1 MNEKI
6 IKIGSGSAC
15 PGERLEPAID
25 LVKYADINYI
35 IFDSLSES
43 EMLKFEKNKLENQSH
58 GYDTYMEERLNKIW
72 PLCYQRNIKI
82 IGNMGAANTKYAQNI
97 AYKIGKKLKLKGS
110 KIATVHG
117 DNVLNLVKKLDLKT
131 TESNLPITAFGDN
144 LIAAHAYIPADT
156 LVAALHQGA
165 DLLITGRVGD
175 ATLYL
180 APLRYEFGWI
190 ENEWDLLARGIIVGH
205 LFECAGQLTGGYFA
219 DPPYKNVPNLDN
231 LGFPIA
237 EVAKDGSTIITKLPN
252 SGGIVNPATCA
263 EQMLY

>member
-82 IGNMGAANTKYAQNI
+82 IGNMGGANTKYAQNI
-97 AYKIGKKLKLKGS
+97 AYNIGKKLKVKG
-110 KIATVHG
+110 
-117 DNVLNLVKKLDLKT
+117 
-131 TESNLPITAFGDN
+131 
-144 LIAAHAYIPADT
+144 
-156 LVAALHQGA
+156 
-165 DLLITGRVGD
+165 
-175 ATLYL
+175 
-180 APLRYEFGWI
+180 
-190 ENEWDLLARGIIVGH
+190 
-205 LFECAGQLTGGYFA
+205 
-219 DPPYKNVPNLDN
+219 
-231 LGFPIA
+231 
-237 EVAKDGSTIITKLPN
+237 
-252 SGGIVNPATCA
+252 
-263 EQMLY
+263 